1 MKNDPIKRFV
11 EKESSDELSP
21 MDPPDAYSPPALEK
35 FEYEE
40 FHPFI
45 QKFLDEHKASLKQMD
60 EFEQTLKSIQDGS
73 NDSKPE
79 ISKSLSQFFS
89 FIDSKLV
96 LHNVKEEKILFPLL
110 QKRLLENGE
119 HSKGVFP
126 KTGVDNLESEHVK
139 LMQITS
145 VCFNFFGLAS
155 RLPDADSRTI
165 VLDLAIEQGKAL
177 IEYLRLH
184 IFREDNVIFPL
195 AQKFITEEEFDEM
208 DSKVP
213 LYEHF

>member
-1 MKNDPIKRFV
+1 
-11 EKESSDELSP
+11 
-21 MDPPDAYSPPALEK
+21 
-35 FEYEE
+35 
-40 FHPFI
+40 
-45 QKFLDEHKASLKQMD
+45 
-60 EFEQTLKSIQDGS
+60 
-73 NDSKPE
+73 
-79 ISKSLSQFFS
+79 
-89 FIDSKLV
+89 
-96 LHNVKEEKILFPLL
+96 
-110 QKRLLENGE
+110 
-119 HSKGVFP
+119 
-126 KTGVDNLESEHVK
+126 
-139 LMQITS
+139 MQITS